1 MEATALFGI
10 KDRLSKMIDTSKGKR
25 RDDSKSA
32 LEWGSSLFKNSQND
46 LRAFGD
52 LVGSNSIEY
61 QNSADKLADE
71 VLQCAIDHFN
81 AHKDSGEYRYLDN
94 CKAVIDNAKRIAVG
108 PMVNQR
114 IDENRKELI
123 KWVEETPERIKF
135 ESIKDDLVQIL
146 ASLETASRSEVS
158 VGLAQNLVNQ
168 NAPRLDRIKS
178 RVGGSDDYYAK
189 TCTMVANVALQILI
203 NLNNNYQNA
212 ITVSGFFGRAGLL
225 ESYKSELKKT
235 WEVFPLIEALEL
247 DVATRIRVAQ
257 NKQTMKEIMTDLGIN
272 PEGVLSALKKFF
284 FG

>member
-1 MEATALFGI
+1 M
-10 KDRLSKMIDTSKGKR
+10 
-25 RDDSKSA
+25 
-32 LEWGSSLFKNSQND
+32 
-46 LRAFGD
+46 
-52 LVGSNSIEY
+52 
-61 QNSADKLADE
+61 
-71 VLQCAIDHFN
+71 
-81 AHKDSGEYRYLDN
+81 
-94 CKAVIDNAKRIAVG
+94 IDNAKRIAVG